1 MQYNLFNSE
10 QFVWGPMGP
19 PPTLKKLQ
27 FGEQT
32 GIQSVITSPWVL
44 RWQALPATYNTY
56 RTIRR
61 NPTVALARALSAAPI
76 LAAQWTVK
84 SRDGVPDA
92 WVRFIQ
98 AEMLPLRQTFLE
110 AALFMATSISATK
123 AMKRSSR
130 TAATGSF
137 TSRS

>member
-1 MQYNLFNSE
+1 MAAPFVLQGMPPRVNAVPPFFHRPTGATIVQYNLFNSE

-61 NPTVALARALSAAPI
+61 NPTVALAWLFR
-76 LAAQWTVK
+76 
-84 SRDGVPDA
+84 
-92 WVRFIQ
+92 
-98 AEMLPLRQTFLE
+98 PLRSLRH
-110 AALFMATSISATK
+110 S
-123 AMKRSSR
+123 
-130 TAATGSF
+130 GP
-137 TSRS
+137 